1 MSDRVFLSIWWQSSE
16 PGTAKTHGP
25 EVDVKSSVPE
35 RTGSVSKSLAAIGLK
50 KVAFIVILATCS
62 VVHP

>member
-1 MSDRVFLSIWWQSSE
+1 
-16 PGTAKTHGP
+16 
-25 EVDVKSSVPE
+25 VDAKSSGHE